1 MSKLKC
7 PGCGRD
13 MTSIDVFHVDRC
25 ASKQITLEKAL
36 KSP

>member
-1 MSKLKC
+1 MSKLIC
-7 PGCGRD
+7 PGCHRE

-25 ASKQITLEKAL
+25 ASKQMTLEKAL